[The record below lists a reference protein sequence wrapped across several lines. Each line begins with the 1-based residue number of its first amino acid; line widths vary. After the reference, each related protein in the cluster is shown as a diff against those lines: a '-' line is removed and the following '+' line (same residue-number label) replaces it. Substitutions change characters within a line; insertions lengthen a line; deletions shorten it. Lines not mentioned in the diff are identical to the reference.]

1 MSQPVTLVF
10 DIGKTNKK
18 LFLFDQDLCEISH
31 EYTRFEEVPDEDG
44 FMSEDLP
51 ALVKWIKTSAE
62 KVLTN
67 PAYEV
72 KAINFSTY
80 GASMVHLDKK
90 GEPLTTF
97 INYLKPF
104 PEELLKEFFARYGP
118 EERFAIETAS
128 PPMGML
134 NSGLQL
140 YYLKYH
146 KPDVFRRLHRSLH
159 FPQYLSYLFTGT
171 ATTDYTSVGCHTGL
185 WNYGKGSYA
194 GWLKEE
200 GLLQYL
206 TPPEPAATV
215 YPAKLSGININFGI
229 GVHDSSSA
237 LVPYLNATDD
247 PFVLIS
253 TGTWSICMNPFN
265 NQALTNHELNADCL
279 HFLSASGQ
287 QVKASRLFLGKHLSN
302 QARLLSQFFQVE
314 YQTYKSIP
322 WRGEML
328 QSKRKSNKQ
337 LLFDHGLLIP
347 QRFGFSSNPAQD
359 LSIFDSYEDAYYHLI
374 DELTDLQIASLKLA
388 VGTSGI
394 KRIFVD
400 GGFSSNE
407 VFVGMLANKLTGYKI
422 YSSSFALGT
431 ALGAA
436 LLVNYRGMTKKYLK
450 KNYNIK
456 RHLPLTKENKKE

>member
-18 LFLFDQDLCEISH
+18 LFLFDENLCEIFH
-31 EYTRFEEVPDEDG
+31 EYIRLEEVPDEDG
-44 FMSEDLP
+44 FMSEDL
-51 ALVKWIKTSAE
+51 ASLVQWIKTSAE

-80 GASMVHLDKK
+80 GASMVHLDEK
-90 GEPLTTF
+90 GDPITPF

-104 PEELLKEFFARYGP
+104 PDDLLKEFFSRYGP

-128 PPMGML
+128 PSMGML

-146 KPDVFRRLHRSLH
+146 KPEVFRRLHRSLH
-159 FPQYLSYLFTGT
+159 FPQYLSYLFTGK

-185 WNYGKGSYA
+185 WNYSQNSYA
-194 GWLKEE
+194 DWLQKEE
-200 GLLQYL
+200 LLQYL
-206 TPPEPAATV
+206 APPEPAATV
-215 YPAKLSGININFGI
+215 RPAKFYGKNIDVGI

-237 LVPYLNATDD
+237 LVPYLSATADS
-247 PFVLIS
+247 FVLIS

-265 NQALTNHELNADCL
+265 DQVLTNDELNADCL

-302 QARLLSQFFQVE
+302 QARLLSQFFQVD

-322 WRGEML
+322 WRSGIGRF
-328 QSKRKSNKQ
+328 KRKSSKELQ
-337 LLFDHGLLIP
+337 FDHSLLRP
-347 QRFGFSSNPAQD
+347 ERLGFTSNTAQD
-359 LSIFDSYEDAYYHLI
+359 LSIFDSYEDAYYHLM

-388 VGTSGI
+388 IGTSGI
-394 KRIFVD
+394 KSIFVD

-436 LLVNYRGMTKKYLK
+436 LLVNYRGMTKKFLK

-456 RHLPLTKENKKE
+456 RHLPLSKENNKE